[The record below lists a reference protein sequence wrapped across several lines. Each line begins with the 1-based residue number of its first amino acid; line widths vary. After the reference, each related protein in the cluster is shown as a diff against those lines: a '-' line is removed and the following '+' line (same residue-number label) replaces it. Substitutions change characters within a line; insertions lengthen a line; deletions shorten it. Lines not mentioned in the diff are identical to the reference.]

1 MTTTLPSGPLGAVVD
16 VFFTGSLHGARR
28 ASAEPGSRDRQ
39 LAAWL
44 RAVQRRRAMA
54 AAEEAELILE
64 LAGHRP
70 AALDPDG
77 PGARRPGWANE
88 PGGEEISEFFLAEL
102 ATVLNLGRGTA
113 AVRLRRALTWSRKL
127 PGTFAALATGELDE
141 RRAQVLADVLEHT
154 HAQLAGQVE
163 AALLDQARD
172 LSVARLEKRAT
183 EELLRLDAAAAEE
196 RRAEAA
202 KSADVRLYPS
212 GIDGRSTLAADLPT
226 DEAAECHDL
235 LDQLARMLKADGD
248 PRPIGALRAHVLS
261 ALIRRPAD
269 TGLPAVAAHLTI
281 TADLAAL
288 TGASSTPGEVNGL
301 PITAAHLRELLA
313 RVGALGLTTPEGGT
327 LTYAL
332 TGPNGQLLATLTPAE
347 LARLARRGCPSHPN
361 DRAGGAA
368 DRRANGEGRN
378 GGGGGDGCDGDGEAG
393 SRPCDCAVPGPPPP
407 TDAYRPTDRQR
418 AFVLTRDQ
426 RRRFP
431 NCGQRVGWTDLDH
444 VTAHAC
450 GGATDCTNLCCL
462 CRSHHRLKT
471 FAPGWQYRLDRDGT
485 LHVTT
490 PSGVTRITRPPSQRP
505 PGQRPPDSSPP
516 ESAAS
521 QPGPS
526 AGPPPSDPTD
536 DPPPF

>member
-1 MTTTLPSGPLGAVVD
+1 MTTTAIPSGPWRGLIDIVFTGDWHRHNGAVPAD
-16 VFFTGSLHGARR
+16 ER
-28 ASAEPGSRDRQ
+28 
-39 LAAWL
+39 LATRL
-44 RAVQRRRAMA
+44 RGVQRRRAMA

-127 PGTFAALATGELDE
+127 PATFAALATGELDE

-183 EELLRLDAAAAEE
+183 EELLRLDAAASEE
-196 RRAEAA
+196 RQAEAA

-281 TADLAAL
+281 TADLHAL
-288 TGASSTPGEVNGL
+288 TGTSSTPGEVNGL

-332 TGPNGQLLATLTPAE
+332 TGPNGQLLATLTPTE
-347 LARLARRGCPSHPN
+347 LARLARRSCPTHTDPSSC
-361 DRAGGAA
+361 
-368 DRRANGEGRN
+368 E
-378 GGGGGDGCDGDGEAG
+378 
-393 SRPCDCAVPGPPPP
+393 CAVLGPPPP
-407 TDAYRPTDRQR
+407 TDAYTPTDRQR

-426 RRRFP
+426 RCRFP

-450 GGATDCTNLCCL
+450 GGATDCTNL
-462 CRSHHRLKT
+462 SHTQDH
-471 FAPGWQYRLDRDGT
+471 P
-485 LHVTT
+485 
-490 PSGVTRITRPPSQRP
+490 
-505 PGQRPPDSSPP
+505 
-516 ESAAS
+516 
-521 QPGPS
+521 
-526 AGPPPSDPTD
+526 
-536 DPPPF
+536 